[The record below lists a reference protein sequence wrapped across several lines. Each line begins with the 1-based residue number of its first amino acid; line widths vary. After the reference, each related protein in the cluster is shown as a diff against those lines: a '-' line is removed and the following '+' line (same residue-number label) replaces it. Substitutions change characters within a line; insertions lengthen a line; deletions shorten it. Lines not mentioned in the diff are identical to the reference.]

1 MTTDSPTRPRTRDRA
16 RRSTLDR
23 ATADRL
29 AATEYLR
36 VHDAL
41 AALTAEQWSLPTPCP
56 GWDVRALATHVL
68 GMAEMSARTR
78 ENLRQNLA
86 ARRRGGLFIDAL
98 TALQVEERAHLSPSD
113 IVAALAAVGPRAA
126 RARARTPAVL
136 RRVRMPLPE
145 PFPGDEAWTY
155 GYLVETIMTRDP
167 WMHRVDLADATGQAL
182 HLTPGHDGAIV
193 ADVVGEWAV
202 RHGRPCAVM
211 LTGPAGG
218 QWSFGRAGPRIELD
232 AIEFCRRV
240 SGRTPA
246 DGLLTSQVPF

>member
-1 MTTDSPTRPRTRDRA
+1 MTTDSPTRARGSNHA

-29 AATEYLR
+29 AATEYVR

-41 AALTAEQWSLPTPCP
+41 AVLTGEQWSLPTPCP

-86 ARRRGGLFIDAL
+86 ARRRGGVFIDAL
-98 TALQVEERAHLSPSD
+98 TALQVEERAQLGPSG
-113 IVAALAAVGPRAA
+113 IVAGMAAVGPRAA

-136 RRVRMPLPE
+136 RRVRMPMPE

-182 HLTPGHDGAIV
+182 HLTPDHDGVLV
-193 ADVVGEWAV
+193 ADVVAEWAA
-202 RHGRPCAVM
+202 RHGRPCAVL

-218 QWSFGRAGPRIELD
+218 HWTFGRAGPRIELD

-240 SGRTPA
+240 SGRAPA
-246 DGLLTSQVPF
+246 DGLLNTQVPS